1 MISNIEKELTLS
13 WQPAYLIVLYLSAA
27 ISLGIAV
34 YAWLQRSR
42 PGLLLFAFMML
53 TVACYTL
60 TAGLMSSAATP
71 EGANRWVHLHY
82 ISLTSMVAFYF
93 SFILQFT
100 GHEKWLN
107 KFTMAIFFSVPV
119 ITQIIIETNPIHHW
133 FIQEIQFKQDGI
145 LQGLATI
152 RYGGFFWFHTL
163 YSYALVLGGIVLM
176 IRMSVRTFKLYR
188 VQSLT
193 LFVAVL
199 APLLGSINDSKV
211 FIAGFPYPIVPICF
225 TFMGILIAWNMFRN
239 QMLSIIPVARD
250 TLIESMQDSMIVLDA
265 ARQIIDINPAALKL
279 FGFSAEQVIG
289 RPIDEVMS
297 PWKESLFHLRG
308 KMEAEGEISFT
319 QDGNEKYLDIQ
330 ISPLKKIRGKS
341 SGQIL
346 ILRDVTKRVLMEQK
360 NQQALQD
367 IQNLQ
372 QQLYE
377 SSIHDDLTGLYNRRY
392 LDEVLPREIANA
404 ARSNQPISFV
414 MMDIDHFKLINDTYG
429 HIIGDQVLQN
439 VSHCLKEQTRAGD
452 MVFRFGGEEFLAIL
466 VNSPSDAA
474 VHYAERWLQSL
485 QEHNISHQGKEI
497 RITMSMGVAEF
508 NRDGDTFME
517 VLQAAD
523 KAMYQAKADGRNSV
537 SMFQAGLGKKE

>member
-1 MISNIEKELTLS
+1 MS
-13 WQPAYLIVLYLSAA
+13 WQPIYLIVLYLSAA
-27 ISLGIAV
+27 ISFGIAI
-34 YAWLQRSR
+34 YAWSQRSR
-42 PGLLLFAFMML
+42 PGLLLFACMML
-53 TVACYTL
+53 MVACYTL
-60 TAGLMSSAATP
+60 TAGLMSSAETP
-71 EGANRWVHLHY
+71 EGANKWVHLHY
-82 ISLTSMVAFYF
+82 FSLTSMVAFYF
-93 SFILQFT
+93 CFNLQFT

-107 KFTMAIFFSVPV
+107 KYTYAIFFSVPV

-152 RYGGFFWFHTL
+152 RYGGFFWFHTI
-163 YSYALVLGGIVLM
+163 YSYTLVLTGIVLM
-176 IRMSVRTFKLYR
+176 IKMSIRTFKLYR

-225 TFMGILIAWNMFRN
+225 TFMGILLAWNMSRN

-265 ARQIIDINPAALKL
+265 VGKIIDINPAALTL
-279 FGFSAEQVIG
+279 FNFSAEQVIG
-289 RPIDEVMS
+289 RPIEQVMR
-297 PWKESLFHLRG
+297 PWKESLIHLRG
-308 KMEAEGEISFT
+308 KVEAESEICFS
-319 QDGNEKYLDIQ
+319 QDGDQKYFDIQ
-330 ISPLKKIRGKS
+330 ISPLKKIQGKS

-346 ILRDVTKRVLMEQK
+346 VLRDVTKRVLVEQK
-360 NQQALQD
+360 NRQVLQD

-377 SSIHDDLTGLYNRRY
+377 NSIHDDLTGLYNRRY
-392 LDEVLPREIANA
+392 LDEVVPREIANA
-404 ARSNQPISFV
+404 TRFNHPISFV
-414 MMDIDHFKLINDTYG
+414 MMDIDHFKIINDTYG
-429 HIIGDQVLQN
+429 HTIGDQVLQN
-439 VSHCLKEQTRAGD
+439 VAQCLKEQTRLGD

-466 VNSPSDAA
+466 INARADAA
-474 VHYAERWLQSL
+474 VHYAKRWLDSL
-485 QEHNISHQGKEI
+485 QEYNLLYQGQNI

-508 NRDGDTFME
+508 NRDGETFME

-523 KAMYQAKADGRNSV
+523 QAMYQAKADGRNCV
-537 SMFQAGLGKKE
+537 SMFQAISE